1 MQVYNVEIFDRSF
14 TLKGHTNV
22 EEVQFS
28 EDYLSPDKNELTVLN
43 IDVAVGDYIRISA
56 GDIEYFGIVNAV
68 TSKDESLVEISYQSF
83 LSLFDTDC
91 LFNTDLQ
98 GSNTSLE
105 QMLAN
110 LITSMFIS
118 NTDTSMNVP
127 GLSVVTTSTTTD
139 WGFNLKSDTES
150 MHHCIINMLEVLIIR
165 AMEQYRVRIK
175 VVSDVQSRTIT
186 LQIGR
191 NAADPVTVEADLP
204 NIIGKNVVIKET
216 NNDVNKVVIYNT
228 ENYTTT
234 RSYYLHPNG
243 RYDMTNSNRIIPVVQ
258 EIRGT
263 APERNGDTIT
273 RSFAQMADSE
283 AADVFGSIEY
293 NNMIELEM
301 QNDDSM
307 VKPYSMEVGQVVNVI
322 SDGIS
327 YSSILTGRRVEQT
340 TTLTFG
346 TVRLDLTKILR
357 RNK

>member
-1 MQVYNVEIFDRSF
+1 MKVYNVEVFNRAF
-14 TLKGHTNV
+14 TLKGHTNT
-22 EEVQFS
+22 EDVQYS
-28 EDYLSPDKNELTVLN
+28 EDYLSPDKNEVTVLN
-43 IDVAVGDYIRISA
+43 IDAGVGDYIRISS
-56 GDIEYFGIVNAV
+56 DEEEYFGIIESV
-68 TSKDESLVEISYQSF
+68 TSRNEDLIQISYNSF

-91 LFNTDLQ
+91 MFNTDWQ
-98 GSNTSLE
+98 GGSTSLE
-105 QMLAN
+105 QTLAN
-110 LITSMFIS
+110 LITNMFIS
-118 NTDTSMNVP
+118 NNDTSMNIT
-127 GLSVVTTSTTTD
+127 GLQVTTTSSTGN
-139 WGFNLKSDTES
+139 WGFNLKSDTQN
-150 MHHCIINMLEVLIIR
+150 MHHCIINMLNVLIIR
-165 AMEQYRVRIK
+165 SMERYRVRIK
-175 VVSDVQSRTIT
+175 VVPNVQSRTIT

-204 NIIGKNVVIKET
+204 NIISKNVVIKET
-216 NNDVNKVVIYNT
+216 NNDVNKLVVYNT

-243 RYDMTNSNRIIPVVQ
+243 RDDMTNSNRIVPVVQ

-263 APERNGDTIT
+263 APERNGETIT
-273 RSFAQMADSE
+273 KTFAQMADGE

-293 NNMIELEM
+293 NNLIELEM
-301 QNDDSM
+301 QNDDSL
-307 VKPYSMEVGQVVNVI
+307 VKPYSMEVGQIVNVI